1 MSRQK
6 NLMQELMHP
15 GTEFS
20 PVPFWFFNDAFDEKR
35 VREQLED
42 YVKKGVGGF
51 VLHPRIGVPE
61 DMPYLS
67 ESYFDAVKFIVKTA
81 AELDM
86 KVVLY
91 DEGMYPSGS
100 AHGKVVEANPEYAS
114 KGIHLVESVETS
126 RADANGIFYSE
137 KGREQIIARLEDGTA
152 IAYGFTGG
160 TIRGIHF
167 GEDDGEAG
175 APKSADILNPDAV
188 DEFIRLTHDAYYA
201 HLKEYFGNTV
211 IAFFTDE
218 PCALG
223 RNAGLYRE
231 WTPGLEKELAAAG
244 GKAEELAALFAK
256 TGKAVAGREDIVK
269 VEENPTVVLYHQLIK
284 KKLREVFYA
293 RLSAWCENHG
303 ISFIGHPAESD
314 DIEEELYFHIP
325 GQDLIMRRVAPE
337 TGGLREFD
345 SVQAKLTADLA
356 RHLGRPR
363 NANECFGVCYRKNI
377 PWYFTAGDMKW
388 YIDWLGLRGVNFYIP
403 HAFYYSVTG
412 ERKGERPPDVG
423 PNNIW
428 WKHYR
433 RISDYIKR
441 LSFLMTDSENG
452 AKVAVLCDNNK
463 VPYEEIACLY
473 EEQIEFNYLP
483 AALLDKAEVR
493 DGKVWIQG
501 LSYAAVL
508 NVLGEAYQRRFADKL
523 GTLLLTDADSV
534 VNAPEIYRPDFCM
547 SGSCSVDGG
556 DESADAC
563 RSLRKVHLTKRGVEL
578 YLFGNEGAETI
589 CRQVTLPGVKAP
601 LFMDLWAGKCYTVE
615 GAEDTFTLYL
625 QPSET
630 VLVIDG
636 GTAEEPIP
644 GCTYDAVSASAL
656 ADREAFVERRRADWF
671 QKEYPDWTDR
681 FTVQEKSDNVITYV
695 CHETADSVT
704 GEECFSVRG
713 AEMVE
718 CYCNGA
724 FVDVSLW
731 GVHRF
736 EIGGFLR
743 EGDNEIK
750 LVVTGNAANVYEK
763 AGIPFGLDHQAVLP
777 DGSILM
783 LSFLQPNEYFKYF
796 FRGEEYRVIGKND
809 VDCYV
814 GIASNQQVFILEP
827 AICTRAETA
836 RYIAVDFAAFI
847 KEIDI
852 YQKWLGECE
861 AEEDSSEEQR
871 KEYAEGL
878 RKQILSID
886 ASAFCDENTYW
897 SVIAE
902 QAENDQL

>member
-1 MSRQK
+1 MKTQALVR
-6 NLMQELMHP
+6 ELAQP

-20 PVPFWFFNDAFDEKR
+20 PIPFWFFNDAFDEERVKR
-35 VREQLED
+35 QLKD
-42 YVKKGVGGF
+42 YVEKGVNGF

-67 ESYFDAVKFIVKTA
+67 ERYFDAVRFIVKTA

-86 KVVLY
+86 RVVLY

-100 AHGKVVEANPEYAS
+100 AHGRVAEANPEYAS
-114 KGIHLVESVETS
+114 KGIHLVDAGA
-126 RADANGIFYSE
+126 ADGADDNGIFYSE
-137 KGREQIIARLEDGTA
+137 KGREQVIARLDDGTA
-152 IAYGFTGG
+152 ICYGFTGG

-223 RNAGLYRE
+223 RNAGGYRE

-244 GKAEELAALFAK
+244 GRAEELAALFAK
-256 TGKAVAGREDIVK
+256 TGRTVAGREDIMK
-269 VEENPTVVLYHQLIK
+269 VEENPTVILYHRLVK

-293 RLSAWCENHG
+293 KLSAWCENHG
-303 ISFIGHPAESD
+303 IAFIGHPAESD

-356 RHLGRPR
+356 RHLGRRR

-433 RISDYIKR
+433 RVSDYIKR
-441 LSFLMTDSENG
+441 LSFLMTDSVNG
-452 AKVAVLCDNNK
+452 ARVAVLCDNNR
-463 VPYEEIACLY
+463 VPYEELACLY
-473 EEQIEFNYLP
+473 ENQIEFNYLP
-483 AALLDKAEVR
+483 AALLDKAQVR
-493 DGKVWIQG
+493 DGKVRIQG
-501 LSYAAVL
+501 LSYVAVL

-523 GTLLLTDADSV
+523 GALLLTDADKVLS
-534 VNAPEIYRPDFCM
+534 APERFRPDFRLDGCGAM
-547 SGSCSVDGG
+547 SAVGG
-556 DESADAC
+556 HTASGANAC
-563 RSLRKVHLTKRGVEL
+563 PGLRKVHLTKQGAEL
-578 YLFGNEGAETI
+578 YLFGNEGTETI

-630 VLVIDG
+630 LLVIDG
-636 GTAEEPIP
+636 GAAKEP
-644 GCTYDAVSASAL
+644 AL

-681 FTVQEKSDNVITYV
+681 FTVQVKSDNVITYV
-695 CHETADSVT
+695 CHETAESVT
-704 GEECFSVRG
+704 GEERFSVRG

-724 FVDVSLW
+724 FVDASLW
-731 GVHRF
+731 GTHRF
-736 EIGGFLR
+736 SLGGFLR

-763 AGIPFGLDHQAVLP
+763 AGIPFGLGDTLP
-777 DGSILM
+777 DGSM
-783 LSFLQPNEYFKYF
+783 LP
-796 FRGEEYRVIGKND
+796 
-809 VDCYV
+809 
-814 GIASNQQVFILEP
+814 
-827 AICTRAETA
+827 
-836 RYIAVDFAAFI
+836 
-847 KEIDI
+847 
-852 YQKWLGECE
+852 
-861 AEEDSSEEQR
+861 SS
-871 KEYAEGL
+871 
-878 RKQILSID
+878 
-886 ASAFCDENTYW
+886 
-897 SVIAE
+897 V
-902 QAENDQL
+902 